1 MKRLNLLR
9 CAFIAVWGTGAFET
23 HAWTYVGAR
32 CLADI
37 TNVSYGGILT
47 RQALLSMYRPPT
59 IRAEASLTSRKD
71 PAAAGCSASWKLLF
85 LLHTGKVS
93 SATVTRGPPLRLLT
107 RTTNYMIF
115 PGQPP
120 PTAGVNCS
128 TLLTSSRQTSRCP
141 SPIRVRP
148 SREPVPLWIP
158 YPGTRGGE
166 GEGGRMVYTF
176 DSFFR

>member
-1 MKRLNLLR
+1 MLGRHHERVLWWNP
-9 CAFIAVWGTGAFET
+9 
-23 HAWTYVGAR
+23 
-32 CLADI
+32 D
-37 TNVSYGGILT
+37 
-47 RQALLSMYRPPT
+47 
-59 IRAEASLTSRKD
+59 
-71 PAAAGCSASWKLLF
+71 SASVVVNVPSPNHPSRGRPNLKTRPGSSGLFRF

-120 PTAGVNCS
+120 PTAGVNCP

-148 SREPVPLWIP
+148 SREPAPLWIP